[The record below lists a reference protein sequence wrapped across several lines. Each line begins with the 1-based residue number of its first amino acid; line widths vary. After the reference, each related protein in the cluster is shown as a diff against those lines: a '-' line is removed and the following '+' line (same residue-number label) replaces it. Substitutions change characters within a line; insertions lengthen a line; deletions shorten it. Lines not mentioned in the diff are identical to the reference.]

1 MSSPF
6 TLKQVVSAFV
16 VTAALATSSI
26 ALAAADAPARVRG
39 TISKISGDT
48 VEVKVRGGKDVVLTL
63 DPTTAFLTADH
74 AAISDIKSDSFIGTA
89 AVPQA
94 DGTLKALEVTVFPA
108 GMKPGEGHYPW
119 DLGPKSTM
127 TNGTVGDVVVAQG
140 RTITVKYPN
149 GEKKILVPADVPV
162 VLIGKADRSALVA
175 GAHAVF
181 FLKKAANGGPV
192 VGNVI
197 VGKGSVVPPM

>member
-1 MSSPF
+1 MTSSF
-6 TLKQVVSAFV
+6 SLKQVVSALV
-16 VTAALATSSI
+16 VTSTLAASSM

-48 VEVKVRGGKDVVLTL
+48 IDVKVRGGKDVVLTL
-63 DPTTAFLTADH
+63 DPAANFLTADH
-74 AAISDIKSDSFIGTA
+74 AAITDIKSDSFIGTA

-149 GEKKILVPADVPV
+149 GEKKILVPTDVPV
-162 VLIGKADRSALVA
+162 VLIGKSDRSALVT

-181 FLKKAANGGPV
+181 FLKKSANGSAV